1 MKRPQGFD
9 RQASPAPSRRREPA
23 AAPTPATGQATPPS
37 TPQSSERGTP
47 QAATGRR
54 MPRMPRIR
62 KPAGSR
68 EPSAAAAERAAR
80 RQLRRAEAAR
90 KRYER
95 DEVRRFT
102 RRTRRRRAILATAG
116 GAGAV
121 LLIAVVI
128 AVFSPALAL
137 RNIQIEGA
145 TRVSADE
152 VRAAIDDQLGT
163 PLALIDLGR
172 VQDELGAFPVIRS
185 FVTEAVPPD
194 TLVVRITE
202 RDPIGTINSGAAFDL
217 VDPAGV
223 VIATSDTR
231 VDGVPVIDVGGH
243 AADSA
248 AFESVVEVL
257 LAVPT
262 ELRGRIDAVTARSKD
277 DVTLVLDGVG
287 QSVSWGSADGS
298 AQKARV
304 LAELIRQTDPALAGE
319 FDVSAP
325 TIAVFRPA

>member
-1 MKRPQGFD
+1 MPRLPIP
-9 RQASPAPSRRREPA
+9 RL
-23 AAPTPATGQATPPS
+23 
-37 TPQSSERGTP
+37 
-47 QAATGRR
+47 R
-54 MPRMPRIR
+54 MPLG
-62 KPAGSR
+62 AR
-68 EPSAAAAERAAR
+68 EPSAASAERAAR

-102 RRTRRRRAILATAG
+102 RRTRRRRAILGTLA

-121 LLIAVVI
+121 LLVAVAV

-137 RNIQIEGA
+137 RTIQIEGA
-145 TRVSADE
+145 SRVSVDE
-152 VRAAIDDQLGT
+152 LRAAIDDQLGT

-172 VQDELGAFPVIRS
+172 VQDQLGEFPVIRS
-185 FVTEAVPPD
+185 FVTETVPPD

-202 RDPIGTINSGAAFDL
+202 REPIGTINSGAAFDL

-223 VIATSDTR
+223 VVSTTDVR
-231 VDGVPVIDVGGH
+231 VDGVPVIDVGGQSS
-243 AADSA
+243 DSA

-262 ELRGRIDAVTARSKD
+262 DLRGRIESVTARSKD

>member
-1 MKRPQGFD
+1 
-9 RQASPAPSRRREPA
+9 
-23 AAPTPATGQATPPS
+23 
-37 TPQSSERGTP
+37 
-47 QAATGRR
+47 
-54 MPRMPRIR
+54 MPLG
-62 KPAGSR
+62 AR
-68 EPSAAAAERAAR
+68 EPSAASAERAAR

-102 RRTRRRRAILATAG
+102 RRTRRRRAILGTLA

-121 LLIAVVI
+121 LLVAVAV

-137 RNIQIEGA
+137 RTIQIEGA
-145 TRVSADE
+145 SRVSVDE
-152 VRAAIDDQLGT
+152 LRAAIDDQLGT

-172 VQDELGAFPVIRS
+172 VQDQLGEFPVIRS
-185 FVTEAVPPD
+185 FVTETVPPD

-202 RDPIGTINSGAAFDL
+202 REPIGTINSGAAFDL

-223 VIATSDTR
+223 VVSTTDVR
-231 VDGVPVIDVGGH
+231 VDGVPVIDVGGQSS
-243 AADSA
+243 DSA

-262 ELRGRIDAVTARSKD
+262 DLRGRIESVTARSKD